1 MLGTD
6 EHIAKC
12 KLRCIQ
18 EAVALTQENMDL
30 GLSVIEKT
38 LEDDRPIIDEILRR
52 HGIAGGAK

>member
-1 MLGTD
+1 M
-6 EHIAKC
+6 EF
-12 KLRCIQ
+12 
-18 EAVALTQENMDL
+18 